1 MIKKTKFMLKNIIYI
16 LTLKKIP
23 QLHWSSENEYNLKPK
38 TLTVFYLVF
47 GLFLFGIGEALL
59 ITANIG
65 VSPWFVLHQGLAFKT
80 GYTIGITTFIVSVAV
95 LILWFPLK
103 QKPGVGT
110 ILNAI
115 FISIV
120 IDLSLFVLPYPKGF
134 LFQLI
139 QVLIGILIIGIGSG
153 YYLAANL
160 GPGPRDGLMTGIN
173 KQTNQSLA
181 LIRTILEISAVGIGF
196 YLGGIVGIGTIIYA
210 FGIGFSVSLGL
221 YLVGKFYKQF

>member
-1 MIKKTKFMLKNIIYI
+1 MLKNLIYI

-23 QLHWSSENEYNLKPK
+23 ILSWSSKYEFNLKPK
-38 TLTVFYLVF
+38 KITIFYLIF
-47 GLFLFGIGEALL
+47 GLILFGIGEALL

-80 GYTIGITTFIVSVAV
+80 GYTIGITTFIVSISV
-95 LILWFPLK
+95 LLLWFPLK
-103 QKPGVGT
+103 QKPGIGT

-115 FISIV
+115 FISVI
-120 IDLSLFVLPYPKGF
+120 IDLSLFILPYPEEL
-134 LFQLI
+134 LFQI
-139 QVLIGILIIGIGSG
+139 FQVFIGIFIIGIGSG

-173 KQTNQSLA
+173 KQTNQSIT
-181 LIRTILEISAVGIGF
+181 LIRTFLELSAVGIGF

-210 FGIGFSVSLGL
+210 LGIGFSVSLGL
-221 YLVGKFYKQF
+221 YLIGEFYK